1 MANNVGEDQP
11 HWRKTSQGV
20 GIVGIFCPFL
30 EEASHLVTWS
40 SGDLAEKG

>member
-11 HWRKTSQGV
+11 HWRKTSQED

-30 EEASHLVTWS
+30 EEASHLEFWRP
-40 SGDLAEKG
+40 G